1 MLLSVWA
8 NGDCAVLIDPRIPLY
23 SAMELMMLCD
33 VKKCYIY
40 YNLNDIPE
48 LNNKDFKIK
57 FEVIQ
62 KEEIKLFTEQ
72 FKSAFFPKKY
82 WKQEALI
89 LFSSGT
95 TGKSKGIIH
104 SFYNIQK
111 NEEMIIEYMDPLVDD
126 KILNVYGLTEAV
138 PRVSAQTEEEPIGSV
153 GRPIG
158 DVKVIITD
166 EIIAKL

>member
-104 SFYNIQK
+104 SFYNIHSIPQMNREFLPLK
-111 NEEMIIEYMDPLVDD
+111 N
-126 KILNVYGLTEAV
+126 
-138 PRVSAQTEEEPIGSV
+138 S
-153 GRPIG
+153 
-158 DVKVIITD
+158 
-166 EIIAKL
+166 

>member
-1 MLLSVWA
+1 
-8 NGDCAVLIDPRIPLY
+8 
-23 SAMELMMLCD
+23 MLCD
-33 VKKCYIY
+33 VKKCYID

-95 TGKSKGIIH
+95 TGKS
-104 SFYNIQK
+104 
-111 NEEMIIEYMDPLVDD
+111 
-126 KILNVYGLTEAV
+126 
-138 PRVSAQTEEEPIGSV
+138 
-153 GRPIG
+153 
-158 DVKVIITD
+158 
-166 EIIAKL
+166 